1 MVSFLFHNNEQLCK
15 SGLSF
20 LPHGDSLPENKV
32 NPEESKLRYN
42 ISENIWTLHL
52 MSDLSMYRQ
61 DITTNEFFFFF
72 FCLKYL
78 KLILFIFIMSML
90 HGRFSQA
97 NCKNQVTLLNMNCIS
112 LTVEWWEGA
121 WGWDR
126 ALQLK
131 YAVLGSLMQTVWER
145 EYERQH
151 RSTSR
156 YNGTNLYIHT
166 PFISYPTTQFVF
178 QNIKNFSL
186 LSWPLEWIQK
196 ELSNLSSKLQ
206 IKNILGIS
214 GTWQI

>member
-1 MVSFLFHNNEQLCK
+1 M
-15 SGLSF
+15 
-20 LPHGDSLPENKV
+20 
-32 NPEESKLRYN
+32 
-42 ISENIWTLHL
+42 I
-52 MSDLSMYRQ
+52 
-61 DITTNEFFFFF
+61 FFFFF
-72 FCLKYL
+72 AYSTWSWSYL
-78 KLILFIFIMSML
+78 
-90 HGRFSQA
+90 FSLCACCMEDFPKQTA
-97 NCKNQVTLLNMNCIS
+97 KIRSLLNMNCIS

-166 PFISYPTTQFVF
+166 PFIFYPTTQFVF